1 LERLVASSDSQLI
14 LKQLFLISEG
24 MFGIKKRL
32 MSDTEEARALVTFEI
47 VANCPLHAR
56 IAALQQSDEE

>member
-1 LERLVASSDSQLI
+1 
-14 LKQLFLISEG
+14 

-47 VANCPLHAR
+47 VANGLLHANV
-56 IAALQQSDEE
+56 AALQQSDEE

>member
-1 LERLVASSDSQLI
+1 
-14 LKQLFLISEG
+14 

-56 IAALQQSDEE
+56 VAALQQSDEE